1 MFSRLRCHFCGQRS
15 QYSKGI
21 PQFKCTSCE
30 AHNFYDKHGDITEP
44 AQDIVAPSHS
54 QSTETRPFNT
64 FTRPRYEE
72 EPAQDDGVFCSK
84 CRTNQQFYMESLSN
98 YLPDESHPE
107 YYKFE
112 AKLPE
117 FKADLERK
125 YPQVCKKCASKA
137 QERIHKADYYSKTQQ
152 TAKLMQDT
160 QRHRARGSSPIGQRD
175 DWGKWA
181 IRIVLSLIGT
191 VVYAS
196 LLAQVAWHAYG
207 MLTATSLSND
217 SDDGE
222 AADFAFDPAFKDC
235 AQQCQ
240 MLRFDTSCYHL
251 FSTIIPKA
259 LVASLTLLWYN
270 HGRKAWY
277 HHTHRVEAVHG
288 QTEHFRIQ
296 VLLLIIRTFAWFKLS
311 NSAVVTE
318 LSKQQQLAAHGF
330 LTVFVFL
337 CQWISERAIRSDKW
351 KLKGTIMPRPEVEDV
366 FGATAGPASEDY
378 TRQAS
383 SVPPQVRLFARDE
396 KPFPIENL
404 APKRPRGYSKLA
416 PPSPPNSDPQS
427 DDDEMDTSWQPKAG
441 RPQTRSAYNYG
452 TAQPLGWGAVR
463 NELFDIQDNSRAEDE
478 RRRKEAEER
487 AKLRY
492 QPPID
497 QSPFRGRLP
506 QAPMSMERKLRNPP
520 RQFSFKKAPL
530 SKQQDFMK
538 QMRDGI
544 ENGKGF
550 GKPKTEEK
558 TVQFEKRFSLDD
570 DFSPVKG
577 RTMDSLDEE
586 ISPAKSRTKGSL
598 NLREG
603 TWRLPSDYDN
613 GTGLEDLF
621 AGSSFTI
628 ADRTGDDVAPVE
640 QRSISIPSGW
650 MAGAGVL
657 IVCVVAWN
665 IPPIRR
671 TAFLWLAQK
680 FEGLGH

>member
-30 AHNFYDKHGDITEP
+30 AHNFFDKRGNITEP
-44 AQDIVAPSHS
+44 PQDVVTSSHP
-54 QSTETRPFNT
+54 QSTETRPFHT
-64 FTRPRYEE
+64 FSRPRYEE
-72 EPAQDDGVFCSK
+72 EPAQDNEVFCSK
-84 CRTNQQFYMESLSN
+84 CRTNQQIYMESLSN
-98 YLPDESHPE
+98 YLPDEDHPQ

-207 MLTATSLSND
+207 MLTATSLSTD

-222 AADFAFDPAFKDC
+222 AADFAFDPAFKD
-235 AQQCQ
+235 
-240 MLRFDTSCYHL
+240 S
-251 FSTIIPKA
+251 
-259 LVASLTLLWYN
+259 
-270 HGRKAWY
+270 WY

-492 QPPID
+492 QPPVD
-497 QSPFRGRLP
+497 QSPFRSRLP
-506 QAPMSMERKLRNPP
+506 QAPMSTERKLRNPP
-520 RQFSFKKAPL
+520 RQFQLKKAPL

-538 QMRDGI
+538 QMQEGI

-550 GKPKTEEK
+550 GKAKTEEK
-558 TVQFEKRFSLDD
+558 NVQFEKRFSLDD

-586 ISPAKSRTKGSL
+586 ILPAKSRTKGSL

-628 ADRTGDDVAPVE
+628 ADRTNDDVAPVE
-640 QRSISIPSGW
+640 QRSISMPSGW

-657 IVCVVAWN
+657 VASVIAWN